1 MQTLTKV
8 YESHEVARQV
18 VDELEAAGIL
28 SSSISLLANKS
39 ISDQYDDVD
48 DASEAG
54 DGAAIG
60 AGVGG
65 GVGLLAGLGILA
77 IPGVGPVVAAGWLA
91 SAVVGA
97 VAGGVTGGLVG
108 ALVDADLPEDHA
120 HVYSEAVRRGGT
132 LLSVR
137 VEDNEVSLARA
148 ILDRHTSIDP
158 VRRGAEYR
166 ETGWKRFDPAAS
178 DYVPEGIEVE
188 RLRRAI

>member
-8 YESHEVARQV
+8 YERHDVARKV
-18 VDELEAAGIL
+18 VNELETAGFPA
-28 SSSISLLANKS
+28 SSISLLANKD
-39 ISDQYDDVD
+39 ISDQYADVD

-54 DGAAIG
+54 TG
-60 AGVGG
+60 AGVGATVG
-65 GVGLLAGLGILA
+65 GAAGLLAGLGLLA
-77 IPGVGPVVAAGWLA
+77 IPGLGPVVAAGWLA
-91 SAVVGA
+91 STALGA

-108 ALVDADLPEDHA
+108 ALIDADVPEDHA

-137 VEDNEVSLARA
+137 VEDSDVAMARA

-166 ETGWKRFDPAAS
+166 ESGWKQFDPRAA
-178 DYVPEGIEVE
+178 DYVPEGIEVGQT
-188 RLRRAI
+188 RRAS

>member
-8 YESHEVARQV
+8 YERHELARRV
-18 VDELEAAGIL
+18 VNELETAGIPA
-28 SSSISLLANKS
+28 SSISLLANKG
-39 ISDQYDDVD
+39 ISDQYEDVN

-54 DGAAIG
+54 TG
-60 AGVGG
+60 AGVGATVG
-65 GVGLLAGLGILA
+65 GAAGLLAGLGLLA
-77 IPGVGPVVAAGWLA
+77 IPGLGPVVAVGWLA
-91 SAVVGA
+91 STAVGA

-108 ALVDADLPEDHA
+108 ALIDADVPEDHA

-137 VEDNEVSLARA
+137 VEDSDVQIARA
-148 ILDRHTSIDP
+148 ILDRHTAIDP

-166 ETGWKRFDPAAS
+166 ESGWKQFDPAAA

-188 RLRRAI
+188 QSRRPI